1 MEMREWVRHGRKG
14 QPSGRQKKSQGSAET
29 RNTMTYESGYAYGHP
44 VRHAMQAQQKAYKW
58 WSEKVSNWIPI
69 SIYFD
74 ML

>member
-1 MEMREWVRHGRKG
+1 MEMREWVRHERKG
-14 QPSGRQKKSQGSAET
+14 QPSGRQKKSQGSEET
-29 RNTMTYESGYAYGHP
+29 RNRMTYK
-44 VRHAMQAQQKAYKW
+44 R